1 MTEDEMD
8 GNGELAQAF
17 TDRDDMNFA
26 AVELESQVQSMIEAE
41 MERILSE
48 ILQEEGI
55 DLDDLDDGGDGGD
68 DEELMGDA
76 QIRGR
81 KGWFKKLWKKLK
93 DKLKKAAKKLG
104 QKIKEIF

>member
-1 MTEDEMD
+1 MIEDEMD
-8 GNGELAQAF
+8 GNGELAQSF

-41 MERILSE
+41 MERLLSE

-55 DLDDLDDGGDGGD
+55 DLDDLDDGEDSED

-76 QIRGR
+76 QIRR